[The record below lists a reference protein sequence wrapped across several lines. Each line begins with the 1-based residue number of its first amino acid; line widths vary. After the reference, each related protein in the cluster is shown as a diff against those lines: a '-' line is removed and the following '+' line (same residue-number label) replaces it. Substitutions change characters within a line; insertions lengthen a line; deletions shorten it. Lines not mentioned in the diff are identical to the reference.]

1 MVEIQYIDGTSEMIE
16 TLGNEPCV
24 YDANFQLFKVADIN
38 GNYVLIPREFVK
50 SVRYIEV

>member
-1 MVEIQYIDGTSEMIE
+1 MVEIQYIDGTSETIE

-24 YDANFQLFKVADIN
+24 YNAKFQLFKVADIN
-38 GNYVLIPREFVK
+38 GYYVMIPREFVK